1 MKSWVDEDGDGIHVS
16 TISKIEKA
24 VSTEEDDDMLRKKEI
39 VPYCTKVC
47 L

>member
-16 TISKIEKA
+16 TIFKIEEA
-24 VSTEEDDDMLRKKEI
+24 IAEENDDVLRKKEI
-39 VPYCTKVC
+39 VLYCTKVY